1 MPRLGWAVAAL
12 GVLVPLVAVGQ
23 WFAPAPYGF
32 GGFGA
37 STAAESYQRGFADV
51 VRSAGQANLMD
62 SMAAQNY
69 EQARAM
75 DIENRLKWTESYY
88 QMRQANRAYR
98 ASKRSPRLSQ
108 EEIVRIARAGLPN
121 RLTAT
126 QLDPLTGQLNWP
138 IILRDPQYAPE
149 REELDK
155 LFEARAAASSLSP
168 NLYQDVQ
175 RYTGSLLAAL
185 KKNIKEYSA
194 NDWLGA
200 KKFVESVAYDVRFPA
215 G

>member
-1 MPRLGWAVAAL
+1 
-12 GVLVPLVAVGQ
+12 
-23 WFAPAPYGF
+23 
-32 GGFGA
+32 
-37 STAAESYQRGFADV
+37 
-51 VRSAGQANLMD
+51 
-62 SMAAQNY
+62 
-69 EQARAM
+69 M